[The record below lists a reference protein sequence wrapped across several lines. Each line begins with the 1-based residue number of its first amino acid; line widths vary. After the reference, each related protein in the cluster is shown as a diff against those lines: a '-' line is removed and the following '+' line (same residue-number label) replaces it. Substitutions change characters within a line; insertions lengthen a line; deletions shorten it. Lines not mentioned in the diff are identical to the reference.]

1 MKRKKILIKS
11 ITRHEKRRSLNNK
24 TPTQNL
30 NKSYTTLHNQ
40 VLTNIERMDSNLDPK
55 ILKDDKILDQTIN
68 QNSNFLTKTQ
78 DNFERVVQTEKRS
91 NKERL
96 KTLIKTNKMIK
107 QKFETIDEKKGK
119 YTRPKS
125 EYKGKQTKQN
135 INNKNTNSNKIRP
148 ISNNKKNEETSVN
161 NIMNEGSISTTE
173 GSLFR
178 GRMDDYTVGKEI
190 GKGAY
195 AIVKSAIHKLS
206 NKKTAIKIYE
216 KYKLL
221 DPQRKSNFKKEI
233 DILKKIDH
241 TNIIKLYEVIDTSK
255 QLLIIMELATGISLL
270 NYLKAKPNRRMDEIE
285 TKEIFY
291 QIIKGIAYL
300 HSKNIVHRDV
310 KLENIIIDNTYV
322 KIIDFGFA
330 TFHQTNKLLNFFC
343 GTPSYM
349 PPEIIQKKGIFRSSR
364 RCLELR
370 NFIVYII
377 MWSIPF

>member
-1 MKRKKILIKS
+1 MK
-11 ITRHEKRRSLNNK
+11 
-24 TPTQNL
+24 
-30 NKSYTTLHNQ
+30 
-40 VLTNIERMDSNLDPK
+40 
-55 ILKDDKILDQTIN
+55 
-68 QNSNFLTKTQ
+68 
-78 DNFERVVQTEKRS
+78 
-91 NKERL
+91 
-96 KTLIKTNKMIK
+96 
-107 QKFETIDEKKGK
+107 KKGK